1 MTPAAWEPYHR
12 PDDGEHVGYLR
23 PDGDLVVPC
32 TLLGTDLAGPLERDD
47 AETVLQDVGL
57 SYLAETWLLL
67 DDDGTQRRVVLV
79 EVDAARAVVADAG
92 SALVVGAPADERG
105 RREVA
110 LPTDRLRLR

>member
-1 MTPAAWEPYHR
+1 MIPAAWEPYHR

-32 TLLGTDLAGPLERDD
+32 TLLGTALAEPLERDD
-47 AETVLQDVGL
+47 AETVLDDVGL
-57 SYLAETWLLL
+57 SYLAETWLLI

-79 EVDAARAVVADAG
+79 EVDAARAVVTDAG

-105 RREVA
+105 RREVS